1 MNKINW
7 KLIFQL
13 SLFGLVMAVATIS
26 LIPANYEYFFWLVIF
41 ILCAY
46 IVAKNAPGQYF
57 LHGFLIS
64 LVNSVWITIA
74 HVLFASVYLANHPQM
89 QEMTAS
95 MPLFAQHHQR
105 TTMVVLGLPFGA
117 AFGLLLGLFCFIAS
131 KVIRKQAAV

>member
-13 SLFGLVMAVATIS
+13 SLFGLVMAVATIW
-26 LIPANYEYFFWLVIF
+26 LIPENIEYFIWPVIF
-41 ILCAY
+41 IICAY

-64 LVNSVWITIA
+64 VVNSVWISIA
-74 HVLFASVYLANHPQM
+74 HVLFASVYLANHPHM
-89 QEMTAS
+89 QEMTPA

-105 TTMVVLGLPFGA
+105 TMMAVLGLPFGA
-117 AFGLLLGLFCFIAS
+117 VFGLILGLFCFIAS
-131 KVIRKQAAV
+131 K

>member
-13 SLFGLVMAVATIS
+13 SIFGLVMAVATIS

-41 ILCAY
+41 VLCGY

-74 HVLFASVYLANHPQM
+74 HVLYASVYLANHPQM

-95 MPLFAQHHQR
+95 MPLVAQHHQR
-105 TTMVVLGLPFGA
+105 TMMVFLALPFGA

-131 KVIRKQAAV
+131 KVIRKRVAA

>member
-13 SLFGLVMAVATIS
+13 SLFGLGMAVATIS
-26 LIPANYEYFFWLVIF
+26 LIPANIEFVFWIVIF

-57 LHGFLIS
+57 FHGFLIS
-64 LVNSVWITIA
+64 LVNSVWITAA

-95 MPLFAQHHQR
+95 MPLVAQH
-105 TTMVVLGLPFGA
+105 
-117 AFGLLLGLFCFIAS
+117 
-131 KVIRKQAAV
+131 